1 MHRDNSDLLQQPWSL
16 RQCTFTVSIDD
27 SGVLHDIVHI
37 GRRQVAGNADGSFI
51 GVAIIQLIGC
61 SDSNGYMLFL
71 NTGIGVGI
79 FVCGIESILAVTRET
94 EDLTSS
100 MLELPA
106 CSEPEPPPSLMMLTS
121 KT

>member
-1 MHRDNSDLLQQPWSL
+1 MERHLP
-16 RQCTFTVSIDD
+16 RQLCTFTVSIDD

-79 FVCGIESILAVTRET
+79 FVWSVPPY
-94 EDLTSS
+94 DLLLFLPHCTSCEATQFLSVLS
-100 MLELPA
+100 MLYENWVCGL
-106 CSEPEPPPSLMMLTS
+106 
-121 KT
+121 